1 MDLQFCP
8 GAVVMVFVAT
18 LVAAFIT
25 SGGVRLGSVAF
36 CCYSSTRSLTSRS
49 IFGRRRGSDLLFA
62 ECLLISASL
71 RAWCS
76 PMLARPRSHPSA
88 APFRPAESRTAVP
101 LSPRPQALL
110 RFWFRRSLHHPSR
123 FCALSSA
130 CARRAMP
137 LCPLWTSAPLV
148 ALDTALRGLPS
159 RHSAR

>member
-71 RAWCS
+71 RAS
-76 PMLARPRSHPSA
+76 STVKASKRLLARA
-88 APFRPAESRTAVP
+88 ALGSRLGA
-101 LSPRPQALL
+101 
-110 RFWFRRSLHHPSR
+110 
-123 FCALSSA
+123 
-130 CARRAMP
+130 
-137 LCPLWTSAPLV
+137 
-148 ALDTALRGLPS
+148 
-159 RHSAR
+159 